1 VRIDDVR
8 IATWNVNSLRVRLSQ
23 VLDWIAKHRPDAL
36 CVQETKTTDG
46 VFPEA
51 AFRDAGYRAIFVG
64 QKTYNG
70 VAIIS
75 RAPAQTVICDL
86 PGVDSAQKRFL
97 AATLEG
103 VRIVNVYVPNGEQVG
118 SEKFTYKLSWFEALQ
133 RYLASELVSY
143 SKLVLLGDFNVA
155 PEERDVHDPVR
166 WEGQVLF
173 SPKER
178 GALAKVIDT
187 GLRDIFRQFDQPEKS
202 FTWWDYR
209 QGGYR
214 RNHGLRIDHILAS
227 NELAQKCRAC
237 FIDKEPRGW
246 ERPSD
251 HVPVIADFD
260 L

>member
-1 VRIDDVR
+1 MR

-36 CVQETKTTDG
+36 CIQETKVTDG
-46 VFPEA
+46 EFPEA
-51 AFRDAGYRAIFVG
+51 AFRDTGYRAVFAG

-75 RAPAQTVICDL
+75 RAPAETVIPDL
-86 PGVDSAQKRFL
+86 PGVDSAHKRFL
-97 AATLEG
+97 AATLGG
-103 VRIVNVYVPNGEQVG
+103 VRVVNVYVPNGEQVG
-118 SEKFTYKLSWFEALQ
+118 SEKFDYKLSWLGALQ
-133 RYLASELVSY
+133 RYIESELASY

-155 PEERDVHDPVR
+155 PENRDVHDPVR

-173 SPKER
+173 SER
-178 GALAKVIDT
+178 ERAALARVIDAGVT
-187 GLRDIFRQFDQPEKS
+187 DVFRQFDQPEKS

-209 QGGYR
+209 QGAYR

-227 NELAQKCRAC
+227 KELAQKCRGC
-237 FIDKEPRGW
+237 SIDKEPRGW

-251 HVPVIADFD
+251 HTPVIADFGV
-260 L
+260 